1 MVYSTDGFEAVSADQ
16 ITADM
21 FDREKYEKKQLINND
36 LVAAGDTLYKL
47 STDENWSIVIQMDA
61 ERAQELLEEDYVQ
74 VRFLKNQFSSWAK
87 VNVLNNADGNT
98 YVKLDFNNSMITF
111 CADRFIDIELVTKE
125 EQGLKVPN
133 SAIAEKEFFL
143 IPKDYV
149 TKGNNNENGVLKE
162 TYTENGEV
170 TTEFIAT
177 SIYYETDDDYYID
190 NSILEL
196 GNNLV
201 KPDSTDKYTISRS
214 ATLIGVYNINKGYA
228 DFKEIQILSQND
240 EYAIIKSNTTY
251 GLSAYDRIVLD
262 AETVNGDEF
271 IND

>member
-1 MVYSTDGFEAVSADQ
+1 MPNR
-16 ITADM
+16 I
-21 FDREKYEKKQLINND
+21 LIIDDDKD
-36 LVAAGDTLYKL
+36 LCRLL
-47 STDENWSIVIQMDA
+47 QESLRQMDA
-61 ERAQELLEEDYVQ
+61 EAD
-74 VRFLKNQFSSWAK
+74 
-87 VNVLNNADGNT
+87 VLS
-98 YVKLDFNNSMITF
+98 LIHIS
-111 CADRFIDIELVTKE
+111 
-125 EQGLKVPN
+125 N

-228 DFKEIQILSQND
+228 DFKEIQLSL
-240 EYAIIKSNTTY
+240 IHI
-251 GLSAYDRIVLD
+251 
-262 AETVNGDEF
+262 
-271 IND
+271 